1 MIQIPAPSVAQM
13 LANKFNKRIYMS
25 LGSKGFAMQQPS
37 GNIGTFISNVT
48 IALAQL
54 MSEMLK
60 DTDEGVESHHENDD
74 ANVSIF
80 LSAMDTP
87 EFQRQ
92 HKVRLNKK
100 FYKKF
105 YIVHQGRLLYEFE
118 YS

>member
-1 MIQIPAPSVAQM
+1 MKQVPAQSVAQM
-13 LANKFNKRIYMS
+13 LVNKFNKRIDMS
-25 LGSKGFAMQQPS
+25 LRNKGFAMQQPS
-37 GNIGTFISNVT
+37 GNIGTFISKAT

-60 DTDEGVESHHENDD
+60 DTDDGVTTHYENDD
-74 ANVSIF
+74 ANVIIF

-92 HKVRLNKK
+92 HKVRLD
-100 FYKKF
+100 KF
-105 YIVHQGRLLYEFE
+105 YIVHQGRPLYEFE

>member
-1 MIQIPAPSVAQM
+1 MKQVPASSVAQM
-13 LANKFNKRIYMS
+13 LVTKFNKRIAMS
-25 LGSKGFAMQQPS
+25 LKNKGFAVQQPS
-37 GNIGTFISNVT
+37 GKIGTFISNVP

-60 DTDEGVESHHENDD
+60 DTDDGVSYHENDD
-74 ANVSIF
+74 ANVTIF

-92 HKVRLNKK
+92 HKVMLD
-100 FYKKF
+100 KF
-105 YIVHQGRLLYEFE
+105 YIVHQGRKLYEFE

>member
-13 LANKFNKRIYMS
+13 LVTKFNKRIDMS
-25 LGSKGFAMQQPS
+25 LRNKGFAVQQPS
-37 GNIGTFISNVT
+37 GKIGTFISNVT

-60 DTDEGVESHHENDD
+60 DTDDGVTTHHENDD

-87 EFQRQ
+87 EFQQQ
-92 HKVRLNKK
+92 HKVRLNKL
-100 FYKKF
+100 F
-105 YIVHQGRLLYEFE
+105 YIVYQGRKLYEFE